1 MVELLSSDEF
11 WASGE
16 LPICVFRMPY
26 VEYSRQV
33 HTHNFHE
40 IMIVV
45 GGVALHQLDDL
56 HESISMGDVFVI
68 PPGHKHGYEVE
79 ENQGV
84 QVLNVMFDLDEL
96 DINYRDLGQ
105 IPGFH
110 ALFAVKKTRR
120 LEPHL
125 KLDAKDLAYVNAVV
139 EKIEEAQES
148 LVAGSEFCCETQL
161 RELIL
166 FLSRRYSNVV
176 TQGGNRNMLKLGN
189 VISYMEKNYRVDL
202 RFEDLAEAAHLAP
215 TTLRRLFHESFG
227 CSPMA
232 YLQQLRIR
240 KSMLML
246 ADPTR
251 SIGDI
256 AFAIG
261 FNDSGYFTRIFKKE
275 TGETPREFRTR
286 IK

>member
-1 MVELLSSDEF
+1 MVELWSSDEF
-11 WASGE
+11 WAKGE
-16 LPICVFRMPY
+16 LPMCVFRMPY
-26 VEYSRQV
+26 AEFSRAIHQ
-33 HTHNFHE
+33 HNFHE

-45 GGVALHQLDDL
+45 GGVALHHLDDI
-56 HESISMGDVFVI
+56 HESISMGDVFVV
-68 PPGHKHGYEVE
+68 PPGHPHGYEVE

-84 QVLNVMFDLDEL
+84 QVLNVLFNLEELEINLRDLD
-96 DINYRDLGQ
+96 Q

-110 ALFAVKKTRR
+110 ALFSVKSTGKF
-120 LEPHL
+120 EPHL
-125 KLDAKDLAYVNAVV
+125 KLNANDLARVNSIV
-139 EKIEEAQES
+139 EEIEEAQES
-148 LVAGSEFCCETQL
+148 LVAGSEFCCETKL

-176 TQGGNRNMLKLGN
+176 TQGGSKNLLKLGS
-189 VISYMEKNYRVDL
+189 VISYMETHYQNDL
-202 RFEDLAEAAHLAP
+202 RFEDLAENANLAP

-232 YLQQLRIR
+232 YLQQLRI
-240 KSMLML
+240 KKAMLML
-246 ADPTR
+246 ADPTN

-275 TGETPREFRTR
+275 TGETPREFRAR
-286 IK
+286 ID